1 MLLSRSKVLRRRE
14 NERSSICLV
23 IVVGYAD
30 AHASDAVGGS
40 PTAVGTE
47 DFFSLACRD
56 AIPCSI

>member
-14 NERSSICLV
+14 KERSSICLV

-47 DFFSLACRD
+47 NLFSLASGD
-56 AIPCSI
+56 AVTCSI